1 MKFDLIVNSIY
12 LDEPNNWG
20 GKVPGEDC
28 AFAHLWKD
36 NFKWYDG
43 PCNSMG
49 FSHGS
54 TEVSMNPLCEHKPF
68 AEKPFKYEV
77 DGSNQEWVS
86 IGDEKYKF
94 IKTEGVTRDEAEK
107 ICEENGGFLA
117 NIKSEEERTAIQN
130 HYLKHESGQPKS
142 YFLAAL
148 DFFTGSKNGLKYAWW
163 VGASDEEQEG
173 RWKWTQTKSNVTDA
187 MWFFFGRGLPGKPAY
202 NDFGDDD
209 CAMLLDINNLLR

>member
-1 MKFDLIVNSIY
+1 
-12 LDEPNNWG
+12 
-20 GKVPGEDC
+20 
-28 AFAHLWKD
+28 
-36 NFKWYDG
+36 
-43 PCNSMG
+43 MG

-68 AEKPFKYEV
+68 AEKPFEYEV

-94 IKTEGVTRDEAEK
+94 IKTEGVTRDEAEQ

-117 NIKSEEERTAIQN
+117 NIKSEEERSAIQE
-130 HYLKHESGQPKS
+130 HYLKHETGQAKS

-148 DFFTGSKNGLKYAWW
+148 DFFTGSKNGLKFAWW

-173 RWKWTQTKSNVTDA
+173 WWKWKQTKSNVTDA